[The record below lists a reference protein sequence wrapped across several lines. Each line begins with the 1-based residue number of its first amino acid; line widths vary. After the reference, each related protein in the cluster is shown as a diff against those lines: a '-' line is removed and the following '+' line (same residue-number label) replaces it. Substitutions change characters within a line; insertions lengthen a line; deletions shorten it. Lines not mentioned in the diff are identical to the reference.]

1 MGVMIMA
8 LTAKN
13 KLFVEEYVANHYNA
27 TQAYVT
33 VYGVSDTVARSKACQ
48 VLKKPEVKEYMK
60 EVQKERTEQLNITA
74 DRVLSELASIA
85 FAPKGDKDI
94 PAAAKNKALELI
106 QKQIGAQA
114 PTKVEADINSQVVF
128 IDDTDTLE

>member
-1 MGVMIMA
+1 MA

-27 TQAYVT
+27 TQAYMT
-33 VYGVSDTVARSKACQ
+33 IYGVGYDVANSKACQ

-74 DRVLSELASIA
+74 DRVLEELASIA
-85 FAPKGDKDI
+85 FAAKDDKDI

-114 PTKVEADINSQVVF
+114 PTKLEADVNSQVVF
-128 IDDTDTLE
+128 IDDTSEIE

>member
-1 MGVMIMA
+1 MA

-27 TQAYVT
+27 TRAYMT
-33 VYGVSDTVARSKACQ
+33 VYGVSDTVARSKACY

-60 EVQKERTEQLNITA
+60 EVQKERTERLNITA
-74 DRVLSELASIA
+74 DRVLEELASIA
-85 FAPKGDKDI
+85 FAEKGDADI

-114 PTKVEADINSQVVF
+114 PTRVEADVNNQVVF
-128 IDDTDTLE
+128 IDDTNTIE

>member
-1 MGVMIMA
+1 MA

-27 TQAYVT
+27 TQAYIT
-33 VYGVSDTVARSKACQ
+33 AYGCDYSSANKKAFTL
-48 VLKKPEVKEYMK
+48 LKKQEVKDYIK
-60 EVQKERTEQLNITA
+60 EVQKERTEQLNINA
-74 DRVLSELASIA
+74 DRVLEELASIA
-85 FAPKGDKDI
+85 FAPKDDKDI
-94 PAAAKNKALELI
+94 PVAAKNKALELI

-114 PTKVEADINSQVVF
+114 PQKVEADINSQVVF

>member
-1 MGVMIMA
+1 MA

-13 KLFVEEYVANHYNA
+13 KLFIEEYVANHYNA
-27 TQAYVT
+27 TQAYMK
-33 VYGVSDTVARSKACQ
+33 VYGCEYDTANTKGCK
-48 VLKKPEVKEYMK
+48 VLEKPEAKEYMK
-60 EVQKERTEQLNITA
+60 EIQKERTERLNITA
-74 DRVLSELASIA
+74 DRVLEELASIA
-85 FAPKGDKDI
+85 FAAADDKNI

-114 PTKVEADINSQVVF
+114 PTKVEAELNQQVVF

>member
-1 MGVMIMA
+1 MA

-27 TQAYVT
+27 TQAYIT
-33 VYGVSDTVARSKACQ
+33 VYGVGYDVANSKAAQ

-74 DRVLSELASIA
+74 DRVLAELASIA
-85 FAPKGDKDI
+85 FAPKDDKDI

-114 PTKVEADINSQVVF
+114 PQKVEADINSQVVF
-128 IDDTDTLE
+128 IDDTDSLE

>member
-1 MGVMIMA
+1 MA

-27 TQAYVT
+27 TQAYIT
-33 VYGVSDTVARSKACQ
+33 AYGCDYSSANKKAFTL
-48 VLKKPEVKEYMK
+48 LKKQEVKDYIK
-60 EVQKERTEQLNITA
+60 EVQKERTEQLNINA
-74 DRVLSELASIA
+74 DRVLEELASIA
-85 FAPKGDKDI
+85 FAPKDDKDI

-114 PTKVEADINSQVVF
+114 PQKVEADINSQVVF

>member
-1 MGVMIMA
+1 MA

-27 TQAYVT
+27 TQAYYKI
-33 VYGVSDTVARSKACQ
+33 YGCEYNTANTKAALL
-48 VLKKPEVKEYMK
+48 LKKQEVKDYIK

-74 DRVLSELASIA
+74 DRVLEELASIA
-85 FAPKGDKDI
+85 FAEKGDKDI
-94 PAAAKNKALELI
+94 PVSAKNKALELI

-114 PTKVEADINSQVVF
+114 PTKIDADITNQVVF
-128 IDDTDTLE
+128 IDDTDKIE

>member
-1 MGVMIMA
+1 MP
-8 LTAKN
+8 LTKKN

-27 TQAYVT
+27 TQAYLAIYDCEYET
-33 VYGVSDTVARSKACQ
+33 ANSKAC
-48 VLKKPEVKEYMK
+48 LLLRKPEVKEYMK

-74 DRVLSELASIA
+74 DRVLEELASIA
-85 FAPKGDKDI
+85 FAEKGDKDI
-94 PAAAKNKALELI
+94 PVAAKNKALELI

-114 PTKVEADINSQVVF
+114 PTRIDADISSQVVF

>member
-1 MGVMIMA
+1 MA

-27 TQAYVT
+27 TQAYMT
-33 VYGVSDTVARSKACQ
+33 IYNCDYNTANSKACN

-60 EVQKERTEQLNITA
+60 EVQRERTERLNITA
-74 DRVLSELASIA
+74 DRVLEELASIA
-85 FAPKGDKDI
+85 FAEKGDADI

-114 PTKVEADINSQVVF
+114 PTRVEADVNNQVVF
-128 IDDTDTLE
+128 IDDTNTIE

>member
-1 MGVMIMA
+1 MA

-13 KLFVEEYVANHYNA
+13 KLFIEEYVANHYNA
-27 TQAYVT
+27 TQAYMK
-33 VYGVSDTVARSKACQ
+33 VYGCEYDTANAKGCK
-48 VLKKPEVKEYMK
+48 VLDKPEAKEYMK
-60 EVQKERTEQLNITA
+60 EIQKERTERLNITA
-74 DRVLSELASIA
+74 DRVLEELASIA
-85 FAPKGDKDI
+85 FAAADDKNV

-114 PTKVEADINSQVVF
+114 PTKVEADINNQVVI

>member
-1 MGVMIMA
+1 MA

-27 TQAYVT
+27 TQAYIT
-33 VYGVSDTVARSKACQ
+33 AYGCDYSSANKKAFTL
-48 VLKKPEVKEYMK
+48 LKKQEVKDYIK
-60 EVQKERTEQLNITA
+60 EVQKERTEQLNINA
-74 DRVLSELASIA
+74 DRVLEELASIA
-85 FAPKGDKDI
+85 FAPKDDKDI

-114 PTKVEADINSQVVF
+114 PQKLEADINSQVVF

>member
-1 MGVMIMA
+1 MA

-13 KLFVEEYVANHYNA
+13 KLFVEEYVANNYNA
-27 TQAYVT
+27 TQAYMV
-33 VYGVSDTVARSKACQ
+33 VYDCEYTYANKKAFTL
-48 VLKKPEVKEYMK
+48 LKKPEVKEYIK

-74 DRVLSELASIA
+74 DRVLAELASIA
-85 FAPKGDKDI
+85 FAPKDDKDI

-114 PTKVEADINSQVVF
+114 PTKLEADINNQVVF
-128 IDDTDTLE
+128 IDDTDKIE

>member
-1 MGVMIMA
+1 MA

-27 TQAYVT
+27 TQAYIT

-48 VLKKPEVKEYMK
+48 VLKKQEVKDYMK

-74 DRVLSELASIA
+74 DRVLEELASIA
-85 FAPKGDKDI
+85 FAPKDDKNI

-114 PTKVEADINSQVVF
+114 PTKIDADISNQVVF

>member
-1 MGVMIMA
+1 MA

-27 TQAYVT
+27 TQAYIT
-33 VYGVSDTVARSKACQ
+33 AYGCDYSSANKKAFTL
-48 VLKKPEVKEYMK
+48 LKKQEVKDYIK
-60 EVQKERTEQLNITA
+60 EIQKERTEQLNINA
-74 DRVLSELASIA
+74 DRVLEELASIA
-85 FAPKGDKDI
+85 FAPKDDKDI

-114 PTKVEADINSQVVF
+114 PQKVEADINSQVVF

>member
-1 MGVMIMA
+1 MQMA

-27 TQAYVT
+27 TQAYMAA
-33 VYGVSDTVARSKACQ
+33 YQCDYSSANKKAFTL
-48 VLKKPEVKEYMK
+48 LKKPEVKEYIK
-60 EVQKERTEQLNITA
+60 EIQRERTEQLNITA
-74 DRVLSELASIA
+74 DRVLEELASIA
-85 FAPKGDKDI
+85 FAEKGDKDI

-114 PTKVEADINSQVVF
+114 PQKLEAEVNSQVVF
-128 IDDTDTLE
+128 IDDTDTIE